1 MRIVV
6 DAMGSDR
13 CPVPDVEGAV
23 QAARALPPGP
33 DRIILVGDQVAIERE
48 LARHQ
53 AARLPLEI
61 VHASQAVVMNDTPS
75 QVGTQKPDSSMLVG
89 LNLVKEGKADAFVS
103 AGHTGAILALAT
115 LNTLGRIRGVRR
127 PALSTVIRFGDMRMV
142 LVDLG
147 ANADCRPEWLVQFGV
162 MGSLYAERAMG
173 VQNPR
178 VAVLS
183 NGEEEGKGNQ
193 LVRDAALL
201 IAQSGLNYVG
211 NLEPKEMLSGQADVM
226 VADGFVGNVALKM
239 MEALSGLIF
248 EELRKVFTANLLRI
262 LGAALVAPGLRR
274 LRRQIDPF
282 EVGGAPLLG
291 VNGVVIIAHGRSNA
305 KGIRNAIQRA
315 REAVQGGLIDAIRER
330 AAQHAGAEGAGN
342 G

>member
-1 MRIVV
+1 
-6 DAMGSDR
+6 MGSDR

-23 QAARALPPGP
+23 QAARALLPGP

-75 QVGTQKPDSSMLVG
+75 QVRTQKPDSSMLVG
-89 LNLVKEGKADAFVS
+89 LNLVKVGKADAFVS

-115 LNTLGRIRGVRR
+115 LHTLGRIRGVRR
-127 PALSTVIRFGDMRMV
+127 PALSAVIRFGDIRVV

-162 MGSLYAERAMG
+162 MGSLYAERAMS

-211 NLEPKEMLSGQADVM
+211 NLEPKEMLGGQADVM
-226 VADGFVGNVALKM
+226 VADGFVGNVALKTL
-239 MEALSGLIF
+239 EALSGLIF
-248 EELRKVFTANLLRI
+248 EELRRVFTANPLRV

-274 LRRQIDPF
+274 LRHQIDPF
-282 EVGGAPLLG
+282 EGGGAPLLG

-330 AAQHAGAEGAGN
+330 IAQHAGMEGAEN